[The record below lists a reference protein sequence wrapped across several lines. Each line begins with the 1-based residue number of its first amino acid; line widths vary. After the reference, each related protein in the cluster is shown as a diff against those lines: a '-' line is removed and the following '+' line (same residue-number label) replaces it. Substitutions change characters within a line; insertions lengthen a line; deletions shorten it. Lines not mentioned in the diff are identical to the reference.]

1 MTRRQLAAVALSIFA
16 IFAIAWRSVA
26 SAAAAESAK
35 AEVLKVEEIR
45 NQALQSGD
53 AVALGNIYSDDL
65 VYANV
70 SGTLLTKAEH
80 LAEFKARTL
89 HFVSFA
95 HDNVEV
101 TMHGD
106 SAVLTGISKSV
117 VDYRGEISHSQR
129 RFMNVYAKK
138 DGRWLCVA
146 HFEQNIPG
154 TGESH

>member
-1 MTRRQLAAVALSIFA
+1 MVAVALSLLSVFA
-16 IFAIAWRSVA
+16 IGLRTARST
-26 SAAAAESAK
+26 AAAENAK
-35 AEVLKVEEIR
+35 EEVLKVEETR

-65 VYANV
+65 VYSNV

-80 LAEFKARTL
+80 LDEFKAKTL
-89 HFVSFA
+89 HFISFA

-106 SAVLTGISKSV
+106 SAILTGISKSV
-117 VDYRGEISHSQR
+117 VDYRGEVSHSHR

-146 HFEQNIPG
+146 HFEQNIP
-154 TGESH
+154 EKAASH

>member
-1 MTRRQLAAVALSIFA
+1 MTRRKMAAAALSILA
-16 IFAIAWRSVA
+16 IFAIAWRTR
-26 SAAAAESAK
+26 AAGAEETAK
-35 AEVLKVEEIR
+35 AEVLKVEDIR

-53 AVALGNIYSDDL
+53 AKLLGSIYSDDL
-65 VYANV
+65 VYSNV
-70 SGTLLTKAEH
+70 SGTLLSKAEH
-80 LAEFKARTL
+80 LAEFQKRTL

-154 TGESH
+154 TGETK

>member
-1 MTRRQLAAVALSIFA
+1 MTRRRI
-16 IFAIAWRSVA
+16 
-26 SAAAAESAK
+26 AAAALSAIAFFAIVWRATETAAAENAK

-101 TMHGD
+101 TVHGD

-129 RFMNVYAKK
+129 RFMNVYAKQN
-138 DGRWLCVA
+138 GRWLCVA

-154 TGESH
+154 TGESR